1 MPRAGEPMTFN
12 PIALG
17 LFGVTADVAGPRPL
31 DEALF
36 TLVNRGGGGNDTR
49 EAYPVHTRRRSRCP
63 S

>member
-36 TLVNRGGGGNDTR
+36 TLVNRGGGWQ
-49 EAYPVHTRRRSRCP
+49 
-63 S
+63 